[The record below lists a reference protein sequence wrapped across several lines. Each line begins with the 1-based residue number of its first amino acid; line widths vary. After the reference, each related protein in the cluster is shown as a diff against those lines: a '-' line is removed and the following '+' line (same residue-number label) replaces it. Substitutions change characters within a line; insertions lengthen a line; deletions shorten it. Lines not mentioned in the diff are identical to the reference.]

1 MPKIKTFFKQFN
13 WKIILIR
20 VLVNGVTL
28 ILTVLII
35 PDIYFVTPTFRSVLI
50 IAIGLGILNAIVKPI
65 ILLITGQFIFATF
78 GLLLILVNALILYI
92 LEWLFP
98 TILVVNSIFWA
109 LIAGAVLSLISNA
122 LENLL
127 GLTMPIVP
135 EENLE
140 LRKHLEA
147 EQQAS
152 LINLVAKPQTIVQDD
167 SETHSVSEVTAARA
181 VLDTLQVAT
190 EPVESSSSDLVD
202 TPDLLDSDQQ
212 LPDGSQVQASE
223 PHEDEVS
230 EKDNDSPKGGAA

>member
-20 VLVNGVTL
+20 ILVNGVTL

-65 ILLITGQFIFATF
+65 ILLVTGQFIFATF
-78 GLLLILVNALILYI
+78 GLLLILVNALMLYI

-98 TILVVNSIFWA
+98 NILVVDNILWA
-109 LIAGAVLSLISNA
+109 LVAGAVLSLVSNT

-127 GLTMPIVP
+127 GLAMPIVP

-140 LRKHLEA
+140 IRKRLEA
-147 EQQAS
+147 EQ
-152 LINLVAKPQTIVQDD
+152 
-167 SETHSVSEVTAARA
+167 
-181 VLDTLQVAT
+181 
-190 EPVESSSSDLVD
+190 
-202 TPDLLDSDQQ
+202 
-212 LPDGSQVQASE
+212 
-223 PHEDEVS
+223 
-230 EKDNDSPKGGAA
+230 

>member
-135 EENLE
+135 EENFE

-152 LINLVAKPQTIVQDD
+152 LVNLVAKPQTILHDY
-167 SETHSVSEVTAARA
+167 SETQSVSEVTAARA

-212 LPDGSQVQASE
+212 LPDGSQVQVSE
-223 PHEDEVS
+223 PSEDEVS
-230 EKDNDSPKGGAA
+230 EKDDDTPQGGAA

>member
-1 MPKIKTFFKQFN
+1 MHKFKTFFQQFN

-98 TILVVNSIFWA
+98 NILVVNSLFWA
-109 LIAGAVLSLISNA
+109 LIAGAVLSLVSNA

-140 LRKHLEA
+140 LRKRLED

-152 LINLVAKPQTIVQDD
+152 LVNLVAKPQTILHDY
-167 SETHSVSEVTAARA
+167 SETQSVSEVTAARA

-190 EPVESSSSDLVD
+190 EPVQSAS
-202 TPDLLDSDQQ
+202 SDQQ
-212 LPDGSQVQASE
+212 IPDGSQVQASE
-223 PHEDEVS
+223 PPEDEVS
-230 EKDNDSPKGGAA
+230 EKDDDTPKGGAE